1 MTKGKWGVV
10 MATES
15 ITHHFCFEGE
25 AALRFANAI
34 EESMNSPK
42 IPLDVKATELHG
54 EELREFMEKAWRV
67 NAKR

>member
-1 MTKGKWGVV
+1 

-34 EESMNSPK
+34 EESLNAPK
-42 IPLDVKATELHG
+42 MSLDVQAEELHG
-54 EELREFMEKAWRV
+54 EELIEFLKRTIRA
-67 NAKR
+67 NAR

>member
-1 MTKGKWGVV
+1 

-34 EESMNSPK
+34 EESLNSPK

-54 EELREFMEKAWRV
+54 EELREFLKRTIKA
-67 NAKR
+67 NGK

>member
-1 MTKGKWGVV
+1 

-34 EESMNSPK
+34 EESLNSPK
-42 IPLDVKATELHG
+42 KSLSVRATELHG
-54 EELREFMEKAWRV
+54 EELNEFLKRTIQA
-67 NAKR
+67 NAK

>member
-1 MTKGKWGVV
+1 

-25 AALRFANAI
+25 VALRFANAI
-34 EESMNSPK
+34 EESLNSPK

-54 EELREFMEKAWRV
+54 EELKEFLKRTIKA
-67 NAKR
+67 NGK